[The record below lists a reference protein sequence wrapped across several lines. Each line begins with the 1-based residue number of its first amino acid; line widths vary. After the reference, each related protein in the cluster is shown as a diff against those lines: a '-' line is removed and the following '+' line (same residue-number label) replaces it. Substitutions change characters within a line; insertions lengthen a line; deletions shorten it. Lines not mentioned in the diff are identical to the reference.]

1 MSNYPPIQTSTTAY
15 ISTPET
21 LEELEAQNER
31 LYGERSGF
39 ENKIAELQ
47 NELDNVCKSRSSIV
61 DTKIYLERQIES
73 FMEGLM
79 QFVVDGEIEEA
90 VGEEL
95 AGYFNRD
102 LTRKVSLHIRAEGD
116 IEVVLPIGFDIDD
129 IEGSLGVVLD
139 TFGVNPIEVEYEDMS
154 ITSVEVQ

>member
-1 MSNYPPIQTSTTAY
+1 METTGY
-15 ISTPET
+15 ISTPDLT
-21 LEELEAQNER
+21 TKPNAN
-31 LYGERSGF
+31 YGELVDF
-39 ENKIAELQ
+39 WNKGNAKIEELQ
-47 NELDNVCKSRSSIV
+47 NEVDRVSKISSNYI

-102 LTRKVSLHIRAEGD
+102 LTRKVNVRIFAEGD
-116 IEVVLPIGFDIDD
+116 VELVLPIGFDIDD

-139 TFGVNPIEVEYEDMS
+139 TVGSDVINVEYEDMS
-154 ITSVEVQ
+154 ITGVEVQ

>member
-1 MSNYPPIQTSTTAY
+1 MDTTAR

-39 ENKIAELQ
+39 EGRITELQ
-47 NELDNVCKSRSSIV
+47 EELDRVRKSLHSYMDNKV
-61 DTKIYLERQIES
+61 FMERQIDS
-73 FMEGLM
+73 FIAGLM
-79 QFVVDGEIEEA
+79 QFVTEGEIEEC

-102 LTRKVSLHIRAEGD
+102 LTRKVTIYIRAEGEA
-116 IEVVLPIGFDIDD
+116 EVTLPVGFDIDD

-139 TFGVNPIEVEYEDMS
+139 TVGIDPIEVEYEDMS

>member
-1 MSNYPPIQTSTTAY
+1 MDTTAY
-15 ISTPET
+15 ISTPDR
-21 LEELEAQNER
+21 LEELQAQNER
-31 LYGERSGF
+31 LQAERSGF
-39 ENKIAELQ
+39 ENKIVELQ
-47 NELDNVCKSRSSIV
+47 EQVDTLAKSRSSIW

-102 LTRKVSLHIRAEGD
+102 LTRKVTVYIRAEGEA
-116 IEVVLPIGFDIDD
+116 EVTLPVGYDVDD
-129 IEGSLGVVLD
+129 IEGNLGVVLD
-139 TFGVNPIEVEYEDMS
+139 IAGIDAIEVEYEDMS